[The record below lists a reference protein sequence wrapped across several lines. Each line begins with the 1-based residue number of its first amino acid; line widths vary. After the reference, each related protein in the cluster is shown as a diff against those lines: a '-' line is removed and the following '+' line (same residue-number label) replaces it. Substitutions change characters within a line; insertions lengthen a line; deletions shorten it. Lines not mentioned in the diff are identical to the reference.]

1 MTNIHKVFP
10 GGSID
15 TTLNEVTLI
24 WYSQRGDRDA
34 FASLYDTYRNG
45 IHRYILIRVADPEL
59 AEDLTSLV
67 FLKAWENLN
76 TFRIGRSLFAAW
88 LYRIAHNAVID
99 HYRTRK
105 IIVSLE
111 EAAPLHLSYA
121 DDVDKK
127 LDLQILTQELTEGLK
142 VLTGTQQA
150 VLILRF
156 IFGFTTSEIARRLNK
171 QPGAIRA
178 LQMRGLNRLAQ
189 CPAIQR
195 QRVLDS

>member
-1 MTNIHKVFP
+1 MANIHKVFP
-10 GGSID
+10 GGSLG

-34 FASLYDTYRNG
+34 FASLYDTYRDG
-45 IHRYILIRVADPEL
+45 IHRYIFFRVADPEL
-59 AEDLTSLV
+59 AEDITSLV
-67 FLKAWENLN
+67 FLSAWENLD
-76 TFRIGRSLFAAW
+76 TFRIGRSSFAAW

-105 IIVSLE
+105 TVVSLE

-127 LDLQILTQELTEGLK
+127 LDLQILTQGLIEGLQ

-156 IFGFTTSEIARRLNK
+156 IFGFTTPEIARRLNK
-171 QPGAIRA
+171 QPGAVRA
-178 LQMRGLNRLAQ
+178 LQMRGLKRLARY
-189 CPAIQR
+189 PAIQR
-195 QRVLDS
+195 QRAFDS